1 MNKPQAVNDFGDG
14 KAIQESK
21 AEGGIA
27 QPKAKPATT
36 GTLNR
41 LPRQLDDSHMPADFS
56 ISWDSYKRGG
66 TDKFLA
72 QRPEHLKSQPMRG
85 FEEEYVNIIDYI
97 VRITHRI
104 WEEGDIGYIYD
115 TYSHDCNVW
124 DADLGLGVGRD
135 RVVAGTA
142 RTLNA
147 YPDMRILGDEVIW
160 AGDENVGFHSSHRSY
175 ITGTNTGFSAFGAPT
190 NRPVRFMCIANCVM
204 VENEI
209 FYEHVMHNTASLIQQ
224 LGLNVFDVAREM
236 VDKHGETVLA
246 RDFGASEPYRLPGQ
260 GKPAL
265 LPVPTAEKFD
275 VRAFV
280 IAFYQN
286 VWNRRML
293 GSLPKFCSSSITYQG
308 PTERYYQGLG
318 NYKSWILSLLAMFPD
333 LTFSV
338 EDLYWMGNDQSG
350 YMVSAR
356 WSAQGTHLGNGI
368 YGQPSGKEIQL
379 MGISQLKIQNGKIL
393 QEWSIF
399 NELGV
404 ITQIVS

>member
-1 MNKPQAVNDFGDG
+1 MMNKPQIVNDISDN
-14 KAIQESK
+14 KAASEVK
-21 AEGGIA
+21 AENSNEN
-27 QPKAKPATT
+27 QKDKKTVPVS
-36 GTLNR
+36 LNR
-41 LPRQLDDSHMPADFS
+41 LPRQLDEQHMPADFT

-72 QRPEHLKSQPMRG
+72 QTPSHLHRHPMRG
-85 FEEEYVNIIDYI
+85 FDKEYVNIIDYI
-97 VRITHRI
+97 IRITHRI

-124 DADLGLGVGRD
+124 DDVGLHVGRD

-147 YPDMRILGDEVIW
+147 YPDIRILGDEVIW

-175 ITGTNTGFSAFGAPT
+175 IMGTNTGFSEFGAPT

-204 VENEI
+204 LENEI
-209 FYEHVMHNTASLIQQ
+209 FYEHVLHNTASLIQQ
-224 LGLNVFDVAREM
+224 LGLNVFDVARDM
-236 VDKHGETVLA
+236 MTRHGENPLA
-246 RDFGASEPYRLPGQ
+246 RDFVSSEPFRVPGQ

-265 LPVPTAEKFD
+265 LPLPQGNKLD
-275 VRAFV
+275 VRAF
-280 IAFYQN
+280 INAFYQN

-293 GSLPKFCSSSITYQG
+293 RSLTDFCSPNIAYQG
-308 PTERYYQGLG
+308 PTERVYQGLG

-338 EDLYWMGNDQSG
+338 DDVYWMGNDQSG
-350 YMVSAR
+350 YLVSVR
-356 WSAQGTHLGNGI
+356 WSAQGTHLGHGI
-368 YGQPSGKEIQL
+368 YGKPTGKEVHL
-379 MGISQLKIQNGKIL
+379 VGISQYRIQDNIIQ

-399 NELGV
+399 NEFGV
-404 ITQIVS
+404 ITQLVS